1 MEINKLNEMQHR
13 AVTTTDGAILILAGA
28 GSGKT
33 RVITNKIAYL
43 IEEKNVNPYNILAI
57 TFTNKAAKEML
68 SRVEEMIGEDSRRV
82 WISTFH
88 AFCSKVLR
96 IEAHHLDY
104 DNNFTIY
111 DTTDKQ
117 TLIKN
122 CMDALD
128 YSKQSISPSLIASE
142 ISKAKDSMIDANE
155 YENTY
160 ESDYI
165 GSKIAKVYSLYQQEL
180 KKNNAMDFDDLIYN
194 CIRLFKEHKDVLEK
208 YQFKFKYIMVD
219 EYQDTNYSQY
229 LLIKMLSEMHKN
241 ICVVGDDDQSIY
253 TWRGAD
259 IRNILEF
266 EKDFDNVLQIKLEQ
280 NYRSTSNII
289 NAAHS
294 VIRKNNERKEKKIWT
309 DANDGEKIKLYS
321 ATSERDESNYVAT
334 NIRKMVAELGYD
346 YKDFAVLY
354 RANSLSRTYEEAFMK
369 YGIPYKIF
377 GGLKFYD
384 RMEIKDILAYF
395 RIIDNK
401 FDDISLKR
409 IINVPKRSIGTKTIE
424 KIEAY
429 ARENNMS
436 ILDAMDEVDD
446 IVSTTKTRESVKK
459 FKLLISSLK
468 ALANVIPVSELLDKV
483 LENTNYK
490 KLYLEEKSVENQSRL
505 ENIEELKSVVKEFE
519 LNSEDKT
526 LSAFLQNATLSTDMD
541 EKIKN
546 DNYVSLMTIHSSK
559 GLEFRAV
566 FLVALEEDIFPS
578 SRSILEESK
587 LEEERRL
594 CYVAITRAKEKLFMT
609 RSTMRLLYGKTNCNI
624 VSRFVGEIDT
634 NFIESDN
641 RDPIQK
647 KIPEEKESY
656 SLYQKY
662 VEKYK
667 LINEKKKDA
676 PQELSVGVKVSHK
689 TFGVSASAR
698 AMPRPCRNGWRRAIW
713 RFWLF
718 RRFRPHPS
726 SALCPDWCCGA
737 PIAGSRRSLPDN
749 RRF

>member
-1 MEINKLNEMQHR
+1 MDINKLNKMQR
-13 AVTTTDGAILILAGA
+13 LAVTTTEGAVLILAGA

-68 SRVEEMIGEDSRRV
+68 SRVEDMIGEDSKRV

-88 AFCSKVLR
+88 AFCTKVLR
-96 IEAHHLDY
+96 MEAHHLNY

-111 DTTDKQ
+111 DTSDKQ

-128 YSKQSISPSLIASE
+128 YNKQSISPSLIAAE
-142 ISKAKDSMIDANE
+142 ISRAKDSMIDVRE

-165 GSKIAKVYSLYQQEL
+165 GSKVSKVYALYQEEL

-219 EYQDTNYSQY
+219 EYQDTNFSQY
-229 LLIKMLSEMHKN
+229 MLIKMLSDIHKN

-294 VIRKNNERKEKKIWT
+294 VIKKNNERKEKKIWT
-309 DANDGEKIKLYS
+309 DANEGEKIKLYS
-321 ATSERDESNYVAT
+321 ATSERDESNYVAI
-334 NIRKMVAELGYD
+334 NIRKMVENQCYD

-354 RANSLSRTYEEAFMK
+354 RANSLSRNYEEAFMK

-384 RMEIKDILAYF
+384 RMEIKDILAYL

-401 FDDISLKR
+401 YDDISLKR
-409 IINVPKRSIGTKTIE
+409 IINVPKRSIGAKTIE
-424 KIEAY
+424 KLESY
-429 ARENNMS
+429 SRQNNMS
-436 ILDAMDEVDD
+436 ILDAMDEIDN

-459 FKLLISSLK
+459 FKVLISSLK
-468 ALANVIPVSELLDKV
+468 SLSKVISVSELLDKV

-490 KLYLEEKSVENQSRL
+490 KIYLEENSIESQSRL
-505 ENIEELKSVVKEFE
+505 ENIDELKSVVKEFE
-519 LNSEDKT
+519 LNSQDKT
-526 LSAFLQNATLSTDMD
+526 LSGFLQNATLSTDMD
-541 EKIKN
+541 ENIKN
-546 DNYVSLMTIHSSK
+546 DNFVSLMTIHSSK
-559 GLEFRAV
+559 GLEFRVV

-609 RSTMRLLYGKTNCNI
+609 RTTMRMLYGKTNCNP

-634 NFIESDN
+634 DFIESDN
-641 RDPIQK
+641 KDIVQK
-647 KIPEEKESY
+647 KSNKEDESY
-656 SLYQKY
+656 SLYNKY

-667 LINEKKKDA
+667 LINKNKKND
-676 PQELSVGVKVSHK
+676 PQELSVGTKVKHK
-689 TFGVSASAR
+689 TFGMGTVV
-698 AMPRPCRNGWRRAIW
+698 GKIGGK
-713 RFWLF
+713 FT
-718 RRFRPHPS
+718 
-726 SALCPDWCCGA
+726 
-737 PIAGSRRSLPDN
+737 IAFDKVGVKTIDTTVIKLEII
-749 RRF
+749 

>member
-1 MEINKLNEMQHR
+1 MDINKLNKMQR
-13 AVTTTDGAILILAGA
+13 LAVTTTEGAVLILAGA

-68 SRVEEMIGEDSRRV
+68 LRVEEMIGEDSKRV

-88 AFCSKVLR
+88 AFCTKVLR
-96 IEAHHLDY
+96 MEAHHLNY

-111 DTTDKQ
+111 DTSDKQ

-128 YSKQSISPSLIASE
+128 YNKQSISPSLIAAE
-142 ISKAKDSMIDANE
+142 ISRAKDSMIDVRE

-165 GSKIAKVYSLYQQEL
+165 GSKVSKVYALYQEEL

-219 EYQDTNYSQY
+219 EYQDTNFSQY
-229 LLIKMLSEMHKN
+229 MLIKMLSDIHKN

-294 VIRKNNERKEKKIWT
+294 VIKKNNERKEKKIWT
-309 DANDGEKIKLYS
+309 DANEGEKIKLYS
-321 ATSERDESNYVAT
+321 ATSERDESNYVAI
-334 NIRKMVAELGYD
+334 NIRKMVENQCYD

-354 RANSLSRTYEEAFMK
+354 RANSLSRNYEEAFMK

-384 RMEIKDILAYF
+384 RMEIKDILAYL

-401 FDDISLKR
+401 YDDISLKR
-409 IINVPKRSIGTKTIE
+409 IINVPKRSIGAKTIE
-424 KIEAY
+424 KLESY
-429 ARENNMS
+429 ARQNNMS
-436 ILDAMDEVDD
+436 ILDAMDEIDN

-459 FKLLISSLK
+459 FKVLISSLK
-468 ALANVIPVSELLDKV
+468 SLSKVISVSELLDKV

-490 KLYLEEKSVENQSRL
+490 KIYLEENSIESQSRL
-505 ENIEELKSVVKEFE
+505 ENIDELKSVVKEFE
-519 LNSEDKT
+519 LNSQDKT
-526 LSAFLQNATLSTDMD
+526 LSGFLQNATLSTDMD
-541 EKIKN
+541 ENIKN
-546 DNYVSLMTIHSSK
+546 DNFVSLMTIHSSK
-559 GLEFRAV
+559 GLEFRVV

-609 RSTMRLLYGKTNCNI
+609 RTTMRMLYGKTNCNP

-634 NFIESDN
+634 DFIECDN
-641 RDPIQK
+641 KDIVQK
-647 KIPEEKESY
+647 KSNKEDESY
-656 SLYQKY
+656 SLYNKY

-667 LINEKKKDA
+667 LINKNKKND
-676 PQELSVGVKVSHK
+676 PQELSVGTKVKHK
-689 TFGVSASAR
+689 TFGMGTVV
-698 AMPRPCRNGWRRAIW
+698 GKIGGK
-713 RFWLF
+713 FT
-718 RRFRPHPS
+718 
-726 SALCPDWCCGA
+726 
-737 PIAGSRRSLPDN
+737 IAFDKVGVKTIDTTVIKLEII
-749 RRF
+749 

>member
-1 MEINKLNEMQHR
+1 MEINKLNEMQRR

-96 IEAHHLDY
+96 IEAHHLNY

-142 ISKAKDSMIDANE
+142 ISKAKDSMIDIQE

-266 EKDFDNVLQIKLEQ
+266 EKDFDDVLQIKLEQ

-294 VIRKNNERKEKKIWT
+294 VIKKNNERKEKKIWT

-321 ATSERDESNYVAT
+321 ATSERDESNYVAV
-334 NIRKMVAELGYD
+334 NIKKMVDNQGYD

-409 IINVPKRSIGTKTIE
+409 IINVPKRSIGAKTIE

-429 ARENNMS
+429 ARQNNMS

-468 ALANVIPVSELLDKV
+468 ALANVLPVSEFLDKV
-483 LENTNYK
+483 LENTNYR
-490 KLYLEEKSVENQSRL
+490 KLYLEENSIENQSRL

-624 VSRFVGEIDT
+624 ISRFVGEIDT

-641 RDPIQK
+641 KDVIQK

-667 LINEKKKDA
+667 IINEKKKND
-676 PQELSVGVKVSHK
+676 PQELSIGVKVSHK
-689 TFGVSASAR
+689 TFGIGTVV
-698 AMPRPCRNGWRRAIW
+698 GKTGGK
-713 RFWLF
+713 FT
-718 RRFRPHPS
+718 
-726 SALCPDWCCGA
+726 
-737 PIAGSRRSLPDN
+737 IAFDKVGVKTIDTTVVKLQVL
-749 RRF
+749 

>member
-1 MEINKLNEMQHR
+1 MEINKLNEMQRR

-96 IEAHHLDY
+96 IEAHHLNY

-122 CMDALD
+122 CMDTLD

-142 ISKAKDSMIDANE
+142 ISKAKDSMIDAHE

-208 YQFKFKYIMVD
+208 YQLKFKYIMVD

-294 VIRKNNERKEKKIWT
+294 VIKKNNERKEKKIWT
-309 DANDGEKIKLYS
+309 DANEGEKIKLYS
-321 ATSERDESNYVAT
+321 ATSERDESNYVAV
-334 NIRKMVAELGYD
+334 NIKKMVDNQGYD

-409 IINVPKRSIGTKTIE
+409 IINVPKRSIGAKTIE

-429 ARENNMS
+429 ARQNNMS

-468 ALANVIPVSELLDKV
+468 ALANVLPVSELLDKV
-483 LENTNYK
+483 LENTNYR
-490 KLYLEEKSVENQSRL
+490 KLYLEENSVENQSRL
-505 ENIEELKSVVKEFE
+505 ENIEELKSVVREFE

-594 CYVAITRAKEKLFMT
+594 CYVAITRAKENLFMT

-624 VSRFVGEIDT
+624 ISRFVGEIDT

-641 RDPIQK
+641 KDVIQK

-667 LINEKKKDA
+667 IINEKKKND
-676 PQELSVGVKVSHK
+676 PQELSIGVKVSHK
-689 TFGVSASAR
+689 TFGIGTVV
-698 AMPRPCRNGWRRAIW
+698 GKTGGK
-713 RFWLF
+713 FT
-718 RRFRPHPS
+718 
-726 SALCPDWCCGA
+726 
-737 PIAGSRRSLPDN
+737 IAFDKVGVKTIDTTVVKLQVL
-749 RRF
+749 

>member
-1 MEINKLNEMQHR
+1 MENYMEINKLNEMQHR

-229 LLIKMLSEMHKN
+229 LLIKMLSGMHKN

-468 ALANVIPVSELLDKV
+468 ALANVLPVSELLDKV

-689 TFGVSASAR
+689 TFGV
-698 AMPRPCRNGWRRAIW
+698 GTVVGKTGGK
-713 RFWLF
+713 FT
-718 RRFRPHPS
+718 
-726 SALCPDWCCGA
+726 
-737 PIAGSRRSLPDN
+737 IAFDKVGVKTIDTTVVKLQVL
-749 RRF
+749 

>member
-96 IEAHHLDY
+96 IEAHHLNY

-122 CMDALD
+122 CMDTLD

-142 ISKAKDSMIDANE
+142 ISKAKDSMIDAHE

-194 CIRLFKEHKDVLEK
+194 CIRLFKEHKDILEK

-294 VIRKNNERKEKKIWT
+294 VIKKNNERKEKKIWT

-321 ATSERDESNYVAT
+321 ATSERDESNYVAV
-334 NIRKMVAELGYD
+334 NIKKMVDNQGYD

-409 IINVPKRSIGTKTIE
+409 IINVPKRSIGAKTIE

-429 ARENNMS
+429 ARQNNMS

-468 ALANVIPVSELLDKV
+468 ALANVLPVSELLDKV
-483 LENTNYK
+483 LENTNYR
-490 KLYLEEKSVENQSRL
+490 KLYLEENSVENQSRL
-505 ENIEELKSVVKEFE
+505 ENIEELKSVVREFE

-546 DNYVSLMTIHSSK
+546 DNYVSLMTMHSSK

-624 VSRFVGEIDT
+624 ISRFVGEIDT

-641 RDPIQK
+641 KDVIQK

-667 LINEKKKDA
+667 IINEKKKNE
-676 PQELSVGVKVSHK
+676 PQELSIGVKVSHK
-689 TFGVSASAR
+689 TFGIGTVV
-698 AMPRPCRNGWRRAIW
+698 GKTGGK
-713 RFWLF
+713 FT
-718 RRFRPHPS
+718 
-726 SALCPDWCCGA
+726 
-737 PIAGSRRSLPDN
+737 IAFDKVGVKTIDTTVVKLQVL
-749 RRF
+749 

>member
-1 MEINKLNEMQHR
+1 MEINKLNEMQNR

-229 LLIKMLSEMHKN
+229 LLIKMLSAMHKN

-294 VIRKNNERKEKKIWT
+294 VIKKNNERKEKKIWT

-321 ATSERDESNYVAT
+321 ATSERDESNYVAV
-334 NIRKMVAELGYD
+334 NIKKMVDNQGYD

-409 IINVPKRSIGTKTIE
+409 IINVPKRSIGAKTIE

-429 ARENNMS
+429 ARQNNMS

-468 ALANVIPVSELLDKV
+468 ALANVLPVSELLDKV
-483 LENTNYK
+483 LENTNYR
-490 KLYLEEKSVENQSRL
+490 KLYLEENSVENQSRL
-505 ENIEELKSVVKEFE
+505 ENIEELKSVVREFE

-624 VSRFVGEIDT
+624 ISRFVGEIDT

-641 RDPIQK
+641 KDVIQK

-667 LINEKKKDA
+667 IINEKKKND
-676 PQELSVGVKVSHK
+676 PQELSIGVKVSHK
-689 TFGVSASAR
+689 TFGIGTVV
-698 AMPRPCRNGWRRAIW
+698 GKTGGK
-713 RFWLF
+713 FT
-718 RRFRPHPS
+718 
-726 SALCPDWCCGA
+726 
-737 PIAGSRRSLPDN
+737 IAFDKVGVKTIDTTVVKLQVL
-749 RRF
+749 

>member
-1 MEINKLNEMQHR
+1 MKINKLNEMQRR

-96 IEAHHLDY
+96 IEAHHLNY

-142 ISKAKDSMIDANE
+142 ISKAKDSMIDIQE

-229 LLIKMLSEMHKN
+229 LLIKMLSAMHKN

-294 VIRKNNERKEKKIWT
+294 VIKKNNERKEKKIWT

-321 ATSERDESNYVAT
+321 ATSERDESNYVAV
-334 NIRKMVAELGYD
+334 NIKKMVDNQGYD

-468 ALANVIPVSELLDKV
+468 ALANVLPVSELLDKV

-490 KLYLEEKSVENQSRL
+490 KLYLEENSVENQSRL

-559 GLEFRAV
+559 GLEFRVV

-667 LINEKKKDA
+667 IINEKKKND
-676 PQELSVGVKVSHK
+676 PQELSIGVKVSHK
-689 TFGVSASAR
+689 TFGIGTVV
-698 AMPRPCRNGWRRAIW
+698 GKTGGK
-713 RFWLF
+713 FT
-718 RRFRPHPS
+718 
-726 SALCPDWCCGA
+726 
-737 PIAGSRRSLPDN
+737 IAFDKVGVKTIDTTVVKLQVL
-749 RRF
+749 

>member
-1 MEINKLNEMQHR
+1 MDINKLNKMQR
-13 AVTTTDGAILILAGA
+13 LAVTTTEGAVLILAGA

-68 SRVEEMIGEDSRRV
+68 LRVEEMIGEDSKRV

-88 AFCSKVLR
+88 AFCTKVLR
-96 IEAHHLDY
+96 MEAHHLNY

-111 DTTDKQ
+111 DTSDKQ

-128 YSKQSISPSLIASE
+128 YNKQSISPSLIAAE
-142 ISKAKDSMIDANE
+142 ISRAKDSMIDVRE

-165 GSKIAKVYSLYQQEL
+165 GSKVSKVYALYQEEL

-219 EYQDTNYSQY
+219 EYQDTNFSQY
-229 LLIKMLSEMHKN
+229 MLIKMLSDIHKN

-294 VIRKNNERKEKKIWT
+294 VIKKNNERKEKKIWT
-309 DANDGEKIKLYS
+309 DANEGEKIKLYS
-321 ATSERDESNYVAT
+321 ATSERDESNYVAI
-334 NIRKMVAELGYD
+334 NIRKMVENQCYD

-354 RANSLSRTYEEAFMK
+354 RANSLSRNYEEAFMK

-384 RMEIKDILAYF
+384 RMEIKDILAYL

-401 FDDISLKR
+401 YDDISLKR
-409 IINVPKRSIGTKTIE
+409 IINVPKRSIGAKTIE
-424 KIEAY
+424 KLESY
-429 ARENNMS
+429 SRQNNMS
-436 ILDAMDEVDD
+436 ILDAMDEIDN

-459 FKLLISSLK
+459 FKVLISSLK
-468 ALANVIPVSELLDKV
+468 SLSKVISVSELLDKV

-490 KLYLEEKSVENQSRL
+490 KIYLEENSIESQSRL
-505 ENIEELKSVVKEFE
+505 ENIDELKSVVKEFE
-519 LNSEDKT
+519 LNSQDKT
-526 LSAFLQNATLSTDMD
+526 LSGFLQNATLSTDMD
-541 EKIKN
+541 ENIKN
-546 DNYVSLMTIHSSK
+546 DNFVSLMTIHSSK
-559 GLEFRAV
+559 GLEFRVV

-609 RSTMRLLYGKTNCNI
+609 RTTMRMLYGKTNCNP

-634 NFIESDN
+634 DFIESDN
-641 RDPIQK
+641 KDIVQK
-647 KIPEEKESY
+647 KSNKEDESY
-656 SLYQKY
+656 SLYNKY

-667 LINEKKKDA
+667 LINKNKKND
-676 PQELSVGVKVSHK
+676 PQELSVGTKVKHK
-689 TFGVSASAR
+689 TFGMGTVV
-698 AMPRPCRNGWRRAIW
+698 GKIGGK
-713 RFWLF
+713 FT
-718 RRFRPHPS
+718 
-726 SALCPDWCCGA
+726 
-737 PIAGSRRSLPDN
+737 IAFDKVGVKTIDTTVIKLEII
-749 RRF
+749 

>member
-468 ALANVIPVSELLDKV
+468 ALANVISVSELLDKV

-689 TFGVSASAR
+689 TFGV
-698 AMPRPCRNGWRRAIW
+698 GTVVGKTGGK
-713 RFWLF
+713 FT
-718 RRFRPHPS
+718 
-726 SALCPDWCCGA
+726 
-737 PIAGSRRSLPDN
+737 IAFDKVGVKTIDTTVVKLQVL
-749 RRF
+749 

>member
-1 MEINKLNEMQHR
+1 MDINKLNKMQR
-13 AVTTTDGAILILAGA
+13 LAVTTTEGAVLILAGA

-68 SRVEEMIGEDSRRV
+68 LRVEEMIGEDSKRV

-88 AFCSKVLR
+88 AFCTKVLR
-96 IEAHHLDY
+96 MEAHHLNY

-111 DTTDKQ
+111 DTSDKQ

-128 YSKQSISPSLIASE
+128 YNKQSISPSLIAAE
-142 ISKAKDSMIDANE
+142 ISRAKDSMIDVRE

-165 GSKIAKVYSLYQQEL
+165 GSKVSKVYALYQEEL

-219 EYQDTNYSQY
+219 EYQDTNFSQY
-229 LLIKMLSEMHKN
+229 MLIKMLSDIHKN

-294 VIRKNNERKEKKIWT
+294 VIKKNNERKEKKIWT
-309 DANDGEKIKLYS
+309 DANEGEKIKLYS
-321 ATSERDESNYVAT
+321 ATSERDESNYVAI
-334 NIRKMVAELGYD
+334 NIRKMVENQCYD

-354 RANSLSRTYEEAFMK
+354 RANSLSRNYEEAFMK

-384 RMEIKDILAYF
+384 RMEIKDILAYL

-401 FDDISLKR
+401 YDDISLKR
-409 IINVPKRSIGTKTIE
+409 IINVPKRSIGAKTIE
-424 KIEAY
+424 KLESY
-429 ARENNMS
+429 ARQNNMS
-436 ILDAMDEVDD
+436 ILDAMDEIDN

-459 FKLLISSLK
+459 FKVLISSLK
-468 ALANVIPVSELLDKV
+468 SLSKVISISELLDKV

-490 KLYLEEKSVENQSRL
+490 KIYLEENSIESQSRL
-505 ENIEELKSVVKEFE
+505 ENIDELKSVVKEFE

-526 LSAFLQNATLSTDMD
+526 LSGFLQNATLSTDMD
-541 EKIKN
+541 ENIKN
-546 DNYVSLMTIHSSK
+546 DNFVSLMTIHSSK
-559 GLEFRAV
+559 GLEFRVV

-609 RSTMRLLYGKTNCNI
+609 RTTMRMLYGKTNCNP

-634 NFIESDN
+634 DFIESDN
-641 RDPIQK
+641 KDIVQK
-647 KIPEEKESY
+647 KSNKEDESY
-656 SLYQKY
+656 SLYNKY

-667 LINEKKKDA
+667 LINKNKKND
-676 PQELSVGVKVSHK
+676 PQELSVGTKVKHK
-689 TFGVSASAR
+689 TFGMGTVV
-698 AMPRPCRNGWRRAIW
+698 GKIGGK
-713 RFWLF
+713 FT
-718 RRFRPHPS
+718 
-726 SALCPDWCCGA
+726 
-737 PIAGSRRSLPDN
+737 IAFDKVGVKTIDTTVIKLEII
-749 RRF
+749 

>member
-229 LLIKMLSEMHKN
+229 LLIKMLSAMHKN

-294 VIRKNNERKEKKIWT
+294 VIKKNNERKEKKIWT
-309 DANDGEKIKLYS
+309 DANNGEKIKLYS
-321 ATSERDESNYVAT
+321 ATSERDESNYVAV
-334 NIRKMVAELGYD
+334 NIKKMVDNQGYD

-409 IINVPKRSIGTKTIE
+409 IINVPKRSIGAKTIE

-429 ARENNMS
+429 ARQNNMS

-468 ALANVIPVSELLDKV
+468 ALANVLPVSELLDKV
-483 LENTNYK
+483 LENTNYR
-490 KLYLEEKSVENQSRL
+490 KLYLEENSVENQSRL
-505 ENIEELKSVVKEFE
+505 ENIEELKSVVREFE

-546 DNYVSLMTIHSSK
+546 DNYVNLMTIHSSK
-559 GLEFRAV
+559 GLEFRSV

-667 LINEKKKDA
+667 IINEKKKND
-676 PQELSVGVKVSHK
+676 PQELSVGVKVIHK
-689 TFGVSASAR
+689 TFGMGTVV
-698 AMPRPCRNGWRRAIW
+698 GKTGGK
-713 RFWLF
+713 FT
-718 RRFRPHPS
+718 
-726 SALCPDWCCGA
+726 
-737 PIAGSRRSLPDN
+737 IAFDKVGVKTIDTTVVKLQVL
-749 RRF
+749 

>member
-1 MEINKLNEMQHR
+1 MEINKLNEMQRR

-96 IEAHHLDY
+96 IEAHHLNY

-142 ISKAKDSMIDANE
+142 ISKAKDSMIDIQE

-266 EKDFDNVLQIKLEQ
+266 EKDFDDVLQIKLEQ

-294 VIRKNNERKEKKIWT
+294 VIKKNNERKEKKIWT

-321 ATSERDESNYVAT
+321 ATSERDESNYVAV
-334 NIRKMVAELGYD
+334 NIKKMVDNQGYD

-409 IINVPKRSIGTKTIE
+409 IINVPKRSIGAKTIE

-429 ARENNMS
+429 ARQNNMS

-446 IVSTTKTRESVKK
+446 IVSTTKIRESVKK
-459 FKLLISSLK
+459 FKLLVSSLK
-468 ALANVIPVSELLDKV
+468 ALANVLSVSEFLDKV
-483 LENTNYK
+483 LENTNYR
-490 KLYLEEKSVENQSRL
+490 KLYLEENSIENQSRL

-624 VSRFVGEIDT
+624 ISRFVGEIDT

-641 RDPIQK
+641 KDVIQK

-667 LINEKKKDA
+667 IINEKKKND
-676 PQELSVGVKVSHK
+676 PQELSIGVKVSHK
-689 TFGVSASAR
+689 TFGIGTVV
-698 AMPRPCRNGWRRAIW
+698 GKTGGK
-713 RFWLF
+713 FT
-718 RRFRPHPS
+718 
-726 SALCPDWCCGA
+726 
-737 PIAGSRRSLPDN
+737 IAFDKVGVKTIDTTVVKLQVL
-749 RRF
+749 

>member
-1 MEINKLNEMQHR
+1 
-13 AVTTTDGAILILAGA
+13 
-28 GSGKT
+28 
-33 RVITNKIAYL
+33 
-43 IEEKNVNPYNILAI
+43 
-57 TFTNKAAKEML
+57 ML
-68 SRVEEMIGEDSRRV
+68 SRVEDMIGEDSKRV

-88 AFCSKVLR
+88 AFCTKVLR
-96 IEAHHLDY
+96 MEAHHLNY

-111 DTTDKQ
+111 DTSDKQ

-128 YSKQSISPSLIASE
+128 YNKQSISPSLIAAE
-142 ISKAKDSMIDANE
+142 ISRAKDSMIDVRE

-165 GSKIAKVYSLYQQEL
+165 GSKVSKVYALYQEEL

-219 EYQDTNYSQY
+219 EYQDTNFSQY
-229 LLIKMLSEMHKN
+229 MLIKMLSDIHKN

-294 VIRKNNERKEKKIWT
+294 VIKKNNERKEKKIWT
-309 DANDGEKIKLYS
+309 DANEGEKIKLYS
-321 ATSERDESNYVAT
+321 ATSERDESNYVAI
-334 NIRKMVAELGYD
+334 NIRKMVENQCYD

-354 RANSLSRTYEEAFMK
+354 RANSLSRNYEEAFMK

-384 RMEIKDILAYF
+384 RMEIKDILAYL

-401 FDDISLKR
+401 YDDISLKR
-409 IINVPKRSIGTKTIE
+409 IINVPKRSIGAKTIE
-424 KIEAY
+424 KLESY
-429 ARENNMS
+429 SRQNNMS
-436 ILDAMDEVDD
+436 ILDAMDEIDN

-459 FKLLISSLK
+459 FKVLISSLK
-468 ALANVIPVSELLDKV
+468 SLSKVISVSELLDKV

-490 KLYLEEKSVENQSRL
+490 KIYLEENSIESQSRL
-505 ENIEELKSVVKEFE
+505 ENIDELKSVVKEFE
-519 LNSEDKT
+519 LNSQDKT
-526 LSAFLQNATLSTDMD
+526 LSGFLQNATLSTDMD
-541 EKIKN
+541 ENIKN
-546 DNYVSLMTIHSSK
+546 DNFVSLMTIHSSK
-559 GLEFRAV
+559 GLEFRVV

-609 RSTMRLLYGKTNCNI
+609 RTTMRMLYGKTNCNP

-634 NFIESDN
+634 DFIESDN
-641 RDPIQK
+641 KDIVQK
-647 KIPEEKESY
+647 KSNKEDESY
-656 SLYQKY
+656 SLYNKY

-667 LINEKKKDA
+667 LINKNKKND
-676 PQELSVGVKVSHK
+676 PQELSVGTKVKHK
-689 TFGVSASAR
+689 TFGMGTVV
-698 AMPRPCRNGWRRAIW
+698 GKIGGK
-713 RFWLF
+713 FT
-718 RRFRPHPS
+718 
-726 SALCPDWCCGA
+726 
-737 PIAGSRRSLPDN
+737 IAFDKVGVKTIDTTVIKLEII
-749 RRF
+749 

>member
-68 SRVEEMIGEDSRRV
+68 SRVEEMVGEDSRRV

-369 YGIPYKIF
+369 CGIPYKIF

-468 ALANVIPVSELLDKV
+468 ALANVLPVSELLDKV

-490 KLYLEEKSVENQSRL
+490 KLYLEENSVENQSRL

-559 GLEFRAV
+559 GLEFRVV

-667 LINEKKKDA
+667 IINEKKKND
-676 PQELSVGVKVSHK
+676 PQELSIGVKVSHK
-689 TFGVSASAR
+689 TFGIGTVV
-698 AMPRPCRNGWRRAIW
+698 GKTGGK
-713 RFWLF
+713 FT
-718 RRFRPHPS
+718 
-726 SALCPDWCCGA
+726 
-737 PIAGSRRSLPDN
+737 IAFDKVGVKTIDTTVVKLQVL
-749 RRF
+749 

>member
-96 IEAHHLDY
+96 IEAHHLNY

-142 ISKAKDSMIDANE
+142 ISKAKDSMIDIQE

-266 EKDFDNVLQIKLEQ
+266 EKDFDDVLQIKLEQ

-294 VIRKNNERKEKKIWT
+294 VIKKNNERKEKKIWT

-321 ATSERDESNYVAT
+321 ATSERDESNYVAV
-334 NIRKMVAELGYD
+334 NIKKMVDNQGYD

-409 IINVPKRSIGTKTIE
+409 IINVPKRSIGAKTIE

-429 ARENNMS
+429 ARQNNMS

-446 IVSTTKTRESVKK
+446 IVSTTKIRESVKK
-459 FKLLISSLK
+459 FKLLVSSLK
-468 ALANVIPVSELLDKV
+468 ALANVLSVSEFLDKV
-483 LENTNYK
+483 LENTNYR
-490 KLYLEEKSVENQSRL
+490 KLYLEENSIENQSRL

-624 VSRFVGEIDT
+624 ISRFVGEIDT

-641 RDPIQK
+641 KDVIQK

-667 LINEKKKDA
+667 IINEKKKND
-676 PQELSVGVKVSHK
+676 PQELSIGVKVSHK
-689 TFGVSASAR
+689 TFGIGTVV
-698 AMPRPCRNGWRRAIW
+698 GKTGGK
-713 RFWLF
+713 FT
-718 RRFRPHPS
+718 
-726 SALCPDWCCGA
+726 
-737 PIAGSRRSLPDN
+737 IAFDKVGVKTIDTTVVKLQVL
-749 RRF
+749 

>member
-1 MEINKLNEMQHR
+1 MEINKLNEMQRR

-96 IEAHHLDY
+96 IEAHHLNY

-111 DTTDKQ
+111 DTTEKQ

-122 CMDALD
+122 CMDTLD

-142 ISKAKDSMIDANE
+142 ISKSKDSMIDAHE

-294 VIRKNNERKEKKIWT
+294 VIKKNNERKEKKIWT

-321 ATSERDESNYVAT
+321 ATSERDESNYVAV
-334 NIRKMVAELGYD
+334 NIKKMVDNQGYD

-409 IINVPKRSIGTKTIE
+409 IINVPKRSIGAKTIE

-429 ARENNMS
+429 ARQNNMS

-468 ALANVIPVSELLDKV
+468 ALANVLPVSELLDKV
-483 LENTNYK
+483 LENTNYRK
-490 KLYLEEKSVENQSRL
+490 VYLEENSIENQSRL

-526 LSAFLQNATLSTDMD
+526 LSAFLQNATLSTDID

-609 RSTMRLLYGKTNCNI
+609 RATMRLLYGKTNCNI
-624 VSRFVGEIDT
+624 ISRFVGEIDT

-641 RDPIQK
+641 KDVIQK

-667 LINEKKKDA
+667 IINEKKKND
-676 PQELSVGVKVSHK
+676 PQELSIGVKVSHK
-689 TFGVSASAR
+689 TFGIGTVV
-698 AMPRPCRNGWRRAIW
+698 GKTGGK
-713 RFWLF
+713 FT
-718 RRFRPHPS
+718 
-726 SALCPDWCCGA
+726 
-737 PIAGSRRSLPDN
+737 IAFDKVGVKTIDTTVVKLQVL
-749 RRF
+749 

>member
-1 MEINKLNEMQHR
+1 MEINKLNEMQRR

-96 IEAHHLDY
+96 IEAHHLNY

-122 CMDALD
+122 CMDTLD

-142 ISKAKDSMIDANE
+142 ISKAKDSMIDAHE

-194 CIRLFKEHKDVLEK
+194 CIRLFKEHKDILEK

-294 VIRKNNERKEKKIWT
+294 VIKKNNERKEKKIWT

-321 ATSERDESNYVAT
+321 ATSERDESNYVAV
-334 NIRKMVAELGYD
+334 NIKKMVDNQGYD

-409 IINVPKRSIGTKTIE
+409 IINVPKRSIGAKTIE

-429 ARENNMS
+429 ARQNNMS

-468 ALANVIPVSELLDKV
+468 ALANVLPVSELLDKV
-483 LENTNYK
+483 LENTNYR
-490 KLYLEEKSVENQSRL
+490 KLYLEENSVENQSRL
-505 ENIEELKSVVKEFE
+505 ENIEELKSVVREFE

-546 DNYVSLMTIHSSK
+546 DNYVNLMTIHSSK
-559 GLEFRAV
+559 GLEFRSV

-689 TFGVSASAR
+689 TFGLGTVV
-698 AMPRPCRNGWRRAIW
+698 GKTGGK
-713 RFWLF
+713 FT
-718 RRFRPHPS
+718 
-726 SALCPDWCCGA
+726 
-737 PIAGSRRSLPDN
+737 IAFDKVGVKTIDTTVVKLQVL
-749 RRF
+749 

>member
-1 MEINKLNEMQHR
+1 MDINKLNKMQR
-13 AVTTTDGAILILAGA
+13 LAVTTTEGAVLILAGA

-68 SRVEEMIGEDSRRV
+68 LRVEEMIGEDSKRV

-88 AFCSKVLR
+88 AFCTKVLR
-96 IEAHHLDY
+96 MEAHHLNY

-111 DTTDKQ
+111 DTSDKQ

-128 YSKQSISPSLIASE
+128 YNKQSISPSLIAAE
-142 ISKAKDSMIDANE
+142 ISRAKDSMIDVRE

-165 GSKIAKVYSLYQQEL
+165 GSKVSKVYALYQEEL

-219 EYQDTNYSQY
+219 EYQDTNFSQY
-229 LLIKMLSEMHKN
+229 MLIKMLSDIHKN

-294 VIRKNNERKEKKIWT
+294 VIKKNNERKEKKIWT
-309 DANDGEKIKLYS
+309 DANEGEKIKLYS
-321 ATSERDESNYVAT
+321 ATSERDESNYVAI
-334 NIRKMVAELGYD
+334 NIRKMVENQCYD

-354 RANSLSRTYEEAFMK
+354 RANSLSRNYEEAFMK

-384 RMEIKDILAYF
+384 RMEIKDILAYL

-401 FDDISLKR
+401 YDDISLKR

-424 KIEAY
+424 KLESY
-429 ARENNMS
+429 ARQNNMS
-436 ILDAMDEVDD
+436 ILDAMDEIDN

-459 FKLLISSLK
+459 FKVLISSLK
-468 ALANVIPVSELLDKV
+468 SLSKVISVSELLEKV

-490 KLYLEEKSVENQSRL
+490 KIYLEENSIESQSRL
-505 ENIEELKSVVKEFE
+505 ENIDELKSVVKEFE

-526 LSAFLQNATLSTDMD
+526 LSGFLQNATLSTDMD
-541 EKIKN
+541 ENIKN
-546 DNYVSLMTIHSSK
+546 DNFVSLMTIHSSK
-559 GLEFRAV
+559 GLEFRVV

-609 RSTMRLLYGKTNCNI
+609 RTTMRMLYGKTNCNP

-634 NFIESDN
+634 DFIESDN
-641 RDPIQK
+641 KDIVQK
-647 KIPEEKESY
+647 KSNKEDESY
-656 SLYQKY
+656 SLYNKY

-667 LINEKKKDA
+667 LINKNKKND
-676 PQELSVGVKVSHK
+676 PQELSVGTKVKHK
-689 TFGVSASAR
+689 TFGMGTVV
-698 AMPRPCRNGWRRAIW
+698 GKIGGK
-713 RFWLF
+713 FT
-718 RRFRPHPS
+718 
-726 SALCPDWCCGA
+726 
-737 PIAGSRRSLPDN
+737 IAFDKVGVKTIDTTVIKLEII
-749 RRF
+749 

>member
-1 MEINKLNEMQHR
+1 
-13 AVTTTDGAILILAGA
+13 
-28 GSGKT
+28 
-33 RVITNKIAYL
+33 
-43 IEEKNVNPYNILAI
+43 
-57 TFTNKAAKEML
+57 
-68 SRVEEMIGEDSRRV
+68 
-82 WISTFH
+82 
-88 AFCSKVLR
+88 
-96 IEAHHLDY
+96 
-104 DNNFTIY
+104 
-111 DTTDKQ
+111 
-117 TLIKN
+117 
-122 CMDALD
+122 
-128 YSKQSISPSLIASE
+128 
-142 ISKAKDSMIDANE
+142 
-155 YENTY
+155 
-160 ESDYI
+160 
-165 GSKIAKVYSLYQQEL
+165 
-180 KKNNAMDFDDLIYN
+180 MDFDDLIYN

-229 LLIKMLSEMHKN
+229 LLIKMLSAMHKN

-294 VIRKNNERKEKKIWT
+294 VIKKNNERKEKKIWT

-321 ATSERDESNYVAT
+321 AASERDESNYVAI
-334 NIRKMVAELGYD
+334 NIKKMVDNQGYD

-429 ARENNMS
+429 AKENNMS

-468 ALANVIPVSELLDKV
+468 TLANVLPVSELLDKV

-490 KLYLEEKSVENQSRL
+490 KLYLEENSVENQSRL
-505 ENIEELKSVVKEFE
+505 ENIDELKSVVKEFE

-526 LSAFLQNATLSTDMD
+526 LSAFLQNASLSTDMD
-541 EKIKN
+541 EKIQN

-609 RSTMRLLYGKTNCNI
+609 RSIMRLLYGKTNCNI

-641 RDPIQK
+641 KDVIQK
-647 KIPEEKESY
+647 SF
-656 SLYQKY
+656 LR
-662 VEKYK
+662 
-667 LINEKKKDA
+667 KKKVIHYIK
-676 PQELSVGVKVSHK
+676 S
-689 TFGVSASAR
+689 
-698 AMPRPCRNGWRRAIW
+698 M
-713 RFWLF
+713 
-718 RRFRPHPS
+718 
-726 SALCPDWCCGA
+726 
-737 PIAGSRRSLPDN
+737 
-749 RRF
+749 

>member
-1 MEINKLNEMQHR
+1 MEINKLNEMQRR

-96 IEAHHLDY
+96 IEAHHLNY

-142 ISKAKDSMIDANE
+142 ISKAKDSMIDAHE

-165 GSKIAKVYSLYQQEL
+165 GSKIANIYSLYQQEL

-266 EKDFDNVLQIKLEQ
+266 EKDFDDVLQIKLEQ

-294 VIRKNNERKEKKIWT
+294 VIKKNNERKEKKIWT

-321 ATSERDESNYVAT
+321 ATSERDESNYVAV
-334 NIRKMVAELGYD
+334 NIKKMVDNKGYD

-409 IINVPKRSIGTKTIE
+409 IINVPKRSIGAKTIE

-429 ARENNMS
+429 ARQNNMS

-468 ALANVIPVSELLDKV
+468 ALANVLPVSEFLDKV
-483 LENTNYK
+483 LENTNYR
-490 KLYLEEKSVENQSRL
+490 KLYLEENSIENQSRL

-526 LSAFLQNATLSTDMD
+526 LSAFLQNATLSTDME

-624 VSRFVGEIDT
+624 ISRFVGEIDT

-641 RDPIQK
+641 KDVIQK

-667 LINEKKKDA
+667 IINEKKKND
-676 PQELSVGVKVSHK
+676 PQELSIGVKVSHK
-689 TFGVSASAR
+689 TFGIGTVV
-698 AMPRPCRNGWRRAIW
+698 GKTGGK
-713 RFWLF
+713 FT
-718 RRFRPHPS
+718 
-726 SALCPDWCCGA
+726 
-737 PIAGSRRSLPDN
+737 IAFDKVGVKTIDTTVVKLQVL
-749 RRF
+749 

>member
-1 MEINKLNEMQHR
+1 MEINKLNEMQRR

-96 IEAHHLDY
+96 IEAHHLNY

-142 ISKAKDSMIDANE
+142 ISKAKDSMIDIQE

-266 EKDFDNVLQIKLEQ
+266 EKDFDDVLQIKLEQ

-294 VIRKNNERKEKKIWT
+294 VIKKNNERKEKKIWT

-321 ATSERDESNYVAT
+321 ATSERDESNYVAV
-334 NIRKMVAELGYD
+334 NIKKMVDNQGYD

-409 IINVPKRSIGTKTIE
+409 IINVPKRSIGVKTIE

-429 ARENNMS
+429 ARQNNMS

-468 ALANVIPVSELLDKV
+468 ALANVLPVSEFLDKV
-483 LENTNYK
+483 LENTNYR
-490 KLYLEEKSVENQSRL
+490 KLYLEENSIENQSRL

-624 VSRFVGEIDT
+624 ISRFVGEIDT

-641 RDPIQK
+641 KDVIQK

-667 LINEKKKDA
+667 IINEKKKND
-676 PQELSVGVKVSHK
+676 PQELSIGVKVSHK
-689 TFGVSASAR
+689 TFGIGTVV
-698 AMPRPCRNGWRRAIW
+698 GKTGGK
-713 RFWLF
+713 FT
-718 RRFRPHPS
+718 
-726 SALCPDWCCGA
+726 
-737 PIAGSRRSLPDN
+737 IAFDKVGVKTIDTTVVKLQVL
-749 RRF
+749 

>member
-1 MEINKLNEMQHR
+1 
-13 AVTTTDGAILILAGA
+13 
-28 GSGKT
+28 
-33 RVITNKIAYL
+33 
-43 IEEKNVNPYNILAI
+43 
-57 TFTNKAAKEML
+57 
-68 SRVEEMIGEDSRRV
+68 
-82 WISTFH
+82 
-88 AFCSKVLR
+88 
-96 IEAHHLDY
+96 
-104 DNNFTIY
+104 
-111 DTTDKQ
+111 
-117 TLIKN
+117 
-122 CMDALD
+122 MDALD

-142 ISKAKDSMIDANE
+142 ISKAKDSMIDIQE

-266 EKDFDNVLQIKLEQ
+266 EKDFDDVLQIKLEQ

-294 VIRKNNERKEKKIWT
+294 VIKKNNERKEKKIWT

-321 ATSERDESNYVAT
+321 ATSERDESNYVAV
-334 NIRKMVAELGYD
+334 NIKKMVDNQGYD

-409 IINVPKRSIGTKTIE
+409 IINVPKRSIGAKTIE

-429 ARENNMS
+429 ARQNNMS

-446 IVSTTKTRESVKK
+446 IVSTTKIRESVKK
-459 FKLLISSLK
+459 FKLLVSSLK
-468 ALANVIPVSELLDKV
+468 ALANVLSVSEFLDKV
-483 LENTNYK
+483 LENTNYR
-490 KLYLEEKSVENQSRL
+490 KLYLEENSIENQSRL

-624 VSRFVGEIDT
+624 ISRFVGEIDT

-641 RDPIQK
+641 KDVIQK

-667 LINEKKKDA
+667 IINEKKKND
-676 PQELSVGVKVSHK
+676 PQELSIGVKVSHK
-689 TFGVSASAR
+689 TFGIGTVV
-698 AMPRPCRNGWRRAIW
+698 GKTGGK
-713 RFWLF
+713 FT
-718 RRFRPHPS
+718 
-726 SALCPDWCCGA
+726 
-737 PIAGSRRSLPDN
+737 IAFDKVGVKTIDTTVVKLQVL
-749 RRF
+749 

>member
-1 MEINKLNEMQHR
+1 MEINKLNEMQRR

-96 IEAHHLDY
+96 IEAHHLNY

-142 ISKAKDSMIDANE
+142 ISKAKDSMIDAHE

-165 GSKIAKVYSLYQQEL
+165 GSKIANVYSLYQQEL

-266 EKDFDNVLQIKLEQ
+266 EKDFDDVLQIKLEQ

-294 VIRKNNERKEKKIWT
+294 VIKKNNERKEKKIWT

-321 ATSERDESNYVAT
+321 ATSERDESNYVAV
-334 NIRKMVAELGYD
+334 NIKKMVDNKGYD

-409 IINVPKRSIGTKTIE
+409 IINVPKRSIGAKTIE

-429 ARENNMS
+429 ARQNNMS

-468 ALANVIPVSELLDKV
+468 ALANVLPVSEFLDKV
-483 LENTNYK
+483 LENTNYR
-490 KLYLEEKSVENQSRL
+490 KLYLEENSIENQSRL

-526 LSAFLQNATLSTDMD
+526 LSAFLQNATLSTDME

-624 VSRFVGEIDT
+624 ISRFVGEIDT

-641 RDPIQK
+641 KDVIQK

-667 LINEKKKDA
+667 IINEKKKND
-676 PQELSVGVKVSHK
+676 PQELSIGVKVSHK
-689 TFGVSASAR
+689 TFGIGTVV
-698 AMPRPCRNGWRRAIW
+698 GKTGGK
-713 RFWLF
+713 FT
-718 RRFRPHPS
+718 
-726 SALCPDWCCGA
+726 
-737 PIAGSRRSLPDN
+737 IAFDKVGVKTIDTTVVKLQVL
-749 RRF
+749 

>member
-1 MEINKLNEMQHR
+1 MDINKLNKMQR
-13 AVTTTDGAILILAGA
+13 LAVTTTEGAVLILAGA

-68 SRVEEMIGEDSRRV
+68 LRVEEMIGEDSKRV

-88 AFCSKVLR
+88 AFCTKVLR
-96 IEAHHLDY
+96 MEAHHLNY

-111 DTTDKQ
+111 DTSDKQ

-128 YSKQSISPSLIASE
+128 YNKQSISPSLIAAE
-142 ISKAKDSMIDANE
+142 ISRAKDSMIDVRE

-165 GSKIAKVYSLYQQEL
+165 GSKVSKVYALYQEEL

-219 EYQDTNYSQY
+219 EYQDTNFSQY
-229 LLIKMLSEMHKN
+229 MLIKMLSDIHKN

-294 VIRKNNERKEKKIWT
+294 VIKKNNERKEKKIWT
-309 DANDGEKIKLYS
+309 DANEGEKIKLYS
-321 ATSERDESNYVAT
+321 ATSERDESNYVAI
-334 NIRKMVAELGYD
+334 NIRKMVENQCYD

-354 RANSLSRTYEEAFMK
+354 RANSLSRNYEEAFMK

-384 RMEIKDILAYF
+384 RMEIKDILAYL

-401 FDDISLKR
+401 YDDISLKR
-409 IINVPKRSIGTKTIE
+409 IINVPKRSIGAKTIE
-424 KIEAY
+424 KLESY
-429 ARENNMS
+429 SRQNNMS
-436 ILDAMDEVDD
+436 ILDAMDEIDN

-459 FKLLISSLK
+459 FKVLISSLK
-468 ALANVIPVSELLDKV
+468 SLSKVISVSELLDKV

-490 KLYLEEKSVENQSRL
+490 KIYLEENSIESQSRL

-519 LNSEDKT
+519 LNSQDKT
-526 LSAFLQNATLSTDMD
+526 LSGFLQNATLSTDMD
-541 EKIKN
+541 ENIKN
-546 DNYVSLMTIHSSK
+546 DNFVSLMTIHSSK
-559 GLEFRAV
+559 GLEFRVV

-609 RSTMRLLYGKTNCNI
+609 RTTMRMLYGKTNCNP

-634 NFIESDN
+634 DFIECDN
-641 RDPIQK
+641 KDIVQK
-647 KIPEEKESY
+647 KSNKEDESY
-656 SLYQKY
+656 SLYNKY

-667 LINEKKKDA
+667 LINKNKKND
-676 PQELSVGVKVSHK
+676 PQELSVGTKVKHK
-689 TFGVSASAR
+689 TFGMGTVV
-698 AMPRPCRNGWRRAIW
+698 GKIGGK
-713 RFWLF
+713 FT
-718 RRFRPHPS
+718 
-726 SALCPDWCCGA
+726 
-737 PIAGSRRSLPDN
+737 IAFDKVGVKTIDTTVIKLEII
-749 RRF
+749 

>member
-1 MEINKLNEMQHR
+1 MENYMEINKLNEMQHR

-142 ISKAKDSMIDANE
+142 ISKAKDSMIDAHE

-160 ESDYI
+160 ETDYI

-321 ATSERDESNYVAT
+321 ATSERDESNYVAV
-334 NIRKMVAELGYD
+334 NIKKMVDNQGYD

-409 IINVPKRSIGTKTIE
+409 IINVPKRSIGAKTIE

-429 ARENNMS
+429 ARQNNMS

-468 ALANVIPVSELLDKV
+468 ALANVLPVSELLDKV
-483 LENTNYK
+483 LENTNYR
-490 KLYLEEKSVENQSRL
+490 KLYLEENSVENQSRL
-505 ENIEELKSVVKEFE
+505 ENIEELKSVVREFE

-667 LINEKKKDA
+667 IINEKKKND
-676 PQELSVGVKVSHK
+676 PQELSVGVKVIHK
-689 TFGVSASAR
+689 TFGMGTVV
-698 AMPRPCRNGWRRAIW
+698 GKTGGK
-713 RFWLF
+713 FT
-718 RRFRPHPS
+718 
-726 SALCPDWCCGA
+726 
-737 PIAGSRRSLPDN
+737 IAFDKVGVKTIDTTVVKLQVL
-749 RRF
+749 

>member
-1 MEINKLNEMQHR
+1 MEINKLNEMQRR

-96 IEAHHLDY
+96 IEAHHLNY

-142 ISKAKDSMIDANE
+142 ISKAKDSMIDAHE

-165 GSKIAKVYSLYQQEL
+165 GSKIANVYSLYQQEL

-266 EKDFDNVLQIKLEQ
+266 EKDFDDVLQIKLEQ

-294 VIRKNNERKEKKIWT
+294 VIKKNNERKEKKIWT

-321 ATSERDESNYVAT
+321 ATSERDESNYVAV
-334 NIRKMVAELGYD
+334 NIKKMVDNNGYD

-409 IINVPKRSIGTKTIE
+409 IINVPKRSIGAKTIE

-429 ARENNMS
+429 ARQNNMS

-468 ALANVIPVSELLDKV
+468 ALANVLPVSEFLDKV
-483 LENTNYK
+483 LENTNYR
-490 KLYLEEKSVENQSRL
+490 KLYLEENSIENQSRL

-526 LSAFLQNATLSTDMD
+526 LSAFLQNATLSTDME

-624 VSRFVGEIDT
+624 ISRFVGEIDT

-641 RDPIQK
+641 KDVIQK

-667 LINEKKKDA
+667 IINEKKKND
-676 PQELSVGVKVSHK
+676 PQELSIGVKVSHK
-689 TFGVSASAR
+689 TFGIGTVV
-698 AMPRPCRNGWRRAIW
+698 GKTGGK
-713 RFWLF
+713 FT
-718 RRFRPHPS
+718 
-726 SALCPDWCCGA
+726 
-737 PIAGSRRSLPDN
+737 IAFDKVGVKTIDTTVVKLQVL
-749 RRF
+749 

>member
-1 MEINKLNEMQHR
+1 MENFMEINKLNEMQHR

-122 CMDALD
+122 CMEALD

-142 ISKAKDSMIDANE
+142 ISKAKDSMIDVQE

-229 LLIKMLSEMHKN
+229 LLIKMLSAMHKN

-294 VIRKNNERKEKKIWT
+294 VIKKNNERKEKKIWT

-321 ATSERDESNYVAT
+321 AASERDESNYVAI
-334 NIRKMVAELGYD
+334 NIKKMVDNQGYD

-468 ALANVIPVSELLDKV
+468 TLANVLPVSELLDKV

-490 KLYLEEKSVENQSRL
+490 KLYLEENSVENQSRL
-505 ENIEELKSVVKEFE
+505 ENIDELKSVVKEFE

-526 LSAFLQNATLSTDMD
+526 LSAFLQNASLSTDMD
-541 EKIKN
+541 EKIQN

-609 RSTMRLLYGKTNCNI
+609 RSIMRLLYGKTNCNI

-641 RDPIQK
+641 KDVIQK
-647 KIPEEKESY
+647 KLPKEKESY

-667 LINEKKKDA
+667 IINEKKKDA

-689 TFGVSASAR
+689 TFGV
-698 AMPRPCRNGWRRAIW
+698 GTVVGKTGGK
-713 RFWLF
+713 FT
-718 RRFRPHPS
+718 
-726 SALCPDWCCGA
+726 
-737 PIAGSRRSLPDN
+737 IAFDKVGVKTIDTTVVKLQVL
-749 RRF
+749 

>member
-229 LLIKMLSEMHKN
+229 LLIKMLSAMHKN

-294 VIRKNNERKEKKIWT
+294 VIKKNNERKEKKIWT

-321 ATSERDESNYVAT
+321 ATSERDESNYVAV
-334 NIRKMVAELGYD
+334 NIKKMVDNQGYD

-409 IINVPKRSIGTKTIE
+409 IINVPKRSIGAKTIE

-429 ARENNMS
+429 ARQNNMS

-468 ALANVIPVSELLDKV
+468 ALANVLPVSELLDKV
-483 LENTNYK
+483 LENTNYR
-490 KLYLEEKSVENQSRL
+490 KLYLEENSVENQSRL
-505 ENIEELKSVVKEFE
+505 ENIEELKSVVREFE

-624 VSRFVGEIDT
+624 ISRFVGEIDT

-641 RDPIQK
+641 KDVIQK

-667 LINEKKKDA
+667 IINEKKKND
-676 PQELSVGVKVSHK
+676 PQELSIGVKVSHK
-689 TFGVSASAR
+689 TFGIGTVV
-698 AMPRPCRNGWRRAIW
+698 GKTGGK
-713 RFWLF
+713 FT
-718 RRFRPHPS
+718 
-726 SALCPDWCCGA
+726 
-737 PIAGSRRSLPDN
+737 IAFDKVGVKTIDTTVVKLQVL
-749 RRF
+749 

>member
-1 MEINKLNEMQHR
+1 MDINKLNKMQR
-13 AVTTTDGAILILAGA
+13 LAVTTTEGAVLILAGA

-68 SRVEEMIGEDSRRV
+68 LRVEEMIGEDSKRV

-88 AFCSKVLR
+88 AFCTKVLR
-96 IEAHHLDY
+96 MEAHHLNY

-111 DTTDKQ
+111 DTSDKQ

-128 YSKQSISPSLIASE
+128 YNKQSISPSLIAAE
-142 ISKAKDSMIDANE
+142 ISRAKDSMIDVRE

-165 GSKIAKVYSLYQQEL
+165 GSKVSKVYALYQEEL

-219 EYQDTNYSQY
+219 EYQDTNFSQY
-229 LLIKMLSEMHKN
+229 MLIKMLSDIHKN

-294 VIRKNNERKEKKIWT
+294 VIKKNNERKEKKIWT
-309 DANDGEKIKLYS
+309 DANEGEKIKLYS
-321 ATSERDESNYVAT
+321 ATSERDESNYVAI
-334 NIRKMVAELGYD
+334 NIRKMVENQCYD

-354 RANSLSRTYEEAFMK
+354 RANSLSRNYEEAFMK

-384 RMEIKDILAYF
+384 RMEIKDILAYL

-401 FDDISLKR
+401 YDDISLKR
-409 IINVPKRSIGTKTIE
+409 IINVPKRSIGAKTIE
-424 KIEAY
+424 KLESY
-429 ARENNMS
+429 ARQNNMS
-436 ILDAMDEVDD
+436 ILDAMDEIDN

-459 FKLLISSLK
+459 FKVLISSLK
-468 ALANVIPVSELLDKV
+468 TLSKVISVSELLDKV

-490 KLYLEEKSVENQSRL
+490 KIYLEENSIESQSRL
-505 ENIEELKSVVKEFE
+505 ENMDELKSVVKEFE

-526 LSAFLQNATLSTDMD
+526 LSGFLQNATLSTDMD
-541 EKIKN
+541 ENIKN
-546 DNYVSLMTIHSSK
+546 DNFVSLMTIHSSK
-559 GLEFRAV
+559 GLEFRVV

-609 RSTMRLLYGKTNCNI
+609 RTTMRMLYGKTNCNP

-634 NFIESDN
+634 DFIESDN
-641 RDPIQK
+641 KDIVQK
-647 KIPEEKESY
+647 KSNKEDESY
-656 SLYQKY
+656 SLYNKY

-667 LINEKKKDA
+667 LINKNKKND
-676 PQELSVGVKVSHK
+676 PQELSVGTKVKHK
-689 TFGVSASAR
+689 TFGMGTVV
-698 AMPRPCRNGWRRAIW
+698 GKIGGK
-713 RFWLF
+713 FT
-718 RRFRPHPS
+718 
-726 SALCPDWCCGA
+726 
-737 PIAGSRRSLPDN
+737 IAFDKVGVKTIDTTVIKLEII
-749 RRF
+749 

>member
-142 ISKAKDSMIDANE
+142 ISKAKDSMIDAHE

-160 ESDYI
+160 ETDYI

-294 VIRKNNERKEKKIWT
+294 VIKKNNERKEKKIWT

-321 ATSERDESNYVAT
+321 ATSERDESNYIAT
-334 NIRKMVAELGYD
+334 NIKKMVDNQGYD

-409 IINVPKRSIGTKTIE
+409 IINVPKRSIGAKTIE

-468 ALANVIPVSELLDKV
+468 ALANVLPVSELLDKV

-490 KLYLEEKSVENQSRL
+490 KLYLEENSVENQSRL

-689 TFGVSASAR
+689 TFGV
-698 AMPRPCRNGWRRAIW
+698 GTIVGKTGGK
-713 RFWLF
+713 FT
-718 RRFRPHPS
+718 
-726 SALCPDWCCGA
+726 
-737 PIAGSRRSLPDN
+737 IAFDKVGVKTIDTTVVKLQVL
-749 RRF
+749 

>member
-1 MEINKLNEMQHR
+1 MDINKLNKMQR
-13 AVTTTDGAILILAGA
+13 LAVKTTEGAVLILAGA

-68 SRVEEMIGEDSRRV
+68 LRVEEMIGEDSKRV

-88 AFCSKVLR
+88 AFCTKVLR
-96 IEAHHLDY
+96 MEAHHLNY

-111 DTTDKQ
+111 DTSDKQ

-128 YSKQSISPSLIASE
+128 YNKQSISPSLIAAE
-142 ISKAKDSMIDANE
+142 ISRAKDSMIDVRE

-165 GSKIAKVYSLYQQEL
+165 GSKVSKVYALYQEEL

-219 EYQDTNYSQY
+219 EYQDTNFSQY
-229 LLIKMLSEMHKN
+229 MLIKMLSDIHKN

-294 VIRKNNERKEKKIWT
+294 VIKKNNERKEKKIWT
-309 DANDGEKIKLYS
+309 DANEGEKIKLYS
-321 ATSERDESNYVAT
+321 ATSERDESNYVAI
-334 NIRKMVAELGYD
+334 NIRKMVENQCYD

-354 RANSLSRTYEEAFMK
+354 RANSLSRNYEEAFMK

-384 RMEIKDILAYF
+384 RMEIKDILAYL

-401 FDDISLKR
+401 YDDISLKR
-409 IINVPKRSIGTKTIE
+409 IINVPKRSIGAKTIE
-424 KIEAY
+424 KLESY
-429 ARENNMS
+429 ARQNNMS
-436 ILDAMDEVDD
+436 ILDAMDEIDN

-459 FKLLISSLK
+459 FKVLISSLK
-468 ALANVIPVSELLDKV
+468 SLSKVISISELLDKV

-490 KLYLEEKSVENQSRL
+490 KIYLEENSIESQSRL
-505 ENIEELKSVVKEFE
+505 ENIDELKSVVKEFE

-526 LSAFLQNATLSTDMD
+526 LSGFLQNATLSTDMD
-541 EKIKN
+541 ENIKN
-546 DNYVSLMTIHSSK
+546 DNFVSLMTIHSSK
-559 GLEFRAV
+559 GLEFRVV

-609 RSTMRLLYGKTNCNI
+609 RTTMRMLYGKTNCNP

-634 NFIESDN
+634 DFIESDN
-641 RDPIQK
+641 KDIVQK
-647 KIPEEKESY
+647 KSNKEDESY
-656 SLYQKY
+656 SLYNKY

-667 LINEKKKDA
+667 LINKNKKND
-676 PQELSVGVKVSHK
+676 PQELSVGTKVKHK
-689 TFGVSASAR
+689 TFGMGTVV
-698 AMPRPCRNGWRRAIW
+698 GKIGGK
-713 RFWLF
+713 FT
-718 RRFRPHPS
+718 
-726 SALCPDWCCGA
+726 
-737 PIAGSRRSLPDN
+737 IAFDKVGVKTIDTTVIKLEII
-749 RRF
+749 

>member
-1 MEINKLNEMQHR
+1 MEINKLNEMQRR

-96 IEAHHLDY
+96 IEAHHLNY

-142 ISKAKDSMIDANE
+142 ISKAKDSMIDIQE

-294 VIRKNNERKEKKIWT
+294 VIKKNNERKEKKIWT
-309 DANDGEKIKLYS
+309 DADDGEKIKLYS
-321 ATSERDESNYVAT
+321 ATSERDESNYVAV
-334 NIRKMVAELGYD
+334 NIKKMVDNQGYD

-409 IINVPKRSIGTKTIE
+409 IINVPKRSIGAKTIE

-429 ARENNMS
+429 ARQNNMS

-459 FKLLISSLK
+459 FKLLISSLR
-468 ALANVIPVSELLDKV
+468 ALANVLPVSEFLDKV
-483 LENTNYK
+483 LENTNYR
-490 KLYLEEKSVENQSRL
+490 KLYLEENSIENQSRL

-578 SRSILEESK
+578 SRSALEESK

-609 RSTMRLLYGKTNCNI
+609 RATMRLLYGKTNCNI
-624 VSRFVGEIDT
+624 ISRFVGEIDT

-641 RDPIQK
+641 KDVVQK

-667 LINEKKKDA
+667 IINEKKKND
-676 PQELSVGVKVSHK
+676 PQELSIGVKVSHK
-689 TFGVSASAR
+689 TFGIGTVV
-698 AMPRPCRNGWRRAIW
+698 GKTGGK
-713 RFWLF
+713 FT
-718 RRFRPHPS
+718 
-726 SALCPDWCCGA
+726 
-737 PIAGSRRSLPDN
+737 IAFDKVGVKTIDTTVVKLQVL
-749 RRF
+749 